1 MLTRTAIFLLSF
13 GYLVD
18 GIFVRIFE
26 DELESDLPLRLL
38 FLVVGLV
45 LGFYLKTEKKDL
57 KLKLEKLAFLFFL
70 VLTHHSIYKCY
81 KTNFD
86 SRNIAIS
93 FSVFL
98 IVSNSLY
105 NRILLYTYLAFCLVG
120 NLAASALTLKSSQ
133 FFSYIG
139 VLIISYTGSF
149 WILLKKIAKNEFFH
163 LSNEEVE
170 QLVENQKEGLII
182 TNENL
187 EMQYFNEY
195 AKKYL
200 NLGFDEEF
208 LIGSKI
214 LLPVPVLE
222 QKLSNNYQ
230 VELKGGIYLEA
241 KYIKTEYLGEL
252 HYSILLK
259 DITDDVKRKQK
270 EKERFFFQEEI
281 LKNLPEGV
289 VYLDTEGIVKYV
301 NPETLKLLEL
311 EMEELMGEF
320 FLEKIH
326 STTAEGTSIEEENFP
341 MRVTYTEGTPCH
353 VTFDLF
359 WRKDGS
365 FFFVEY
371 KANPVYDQNGK
382 LLGAILLFRDVTK
395 RKQKEDTDKR
405 YADELLLLS
414 NISTKLLEIFTE
426 NELYRFIAQQTS
438 ELSQNALVIV
448 NSFDSI
454 SEVFRTRAFYGF
466 EKYMSEIYT
475 ILGRDLK
482 DILYKVDKE
491 NLEAYKYNRAETITE
506 LPQGLLN
513 LQYANWS
520 HKICIEF
527 QRIIECKKVYVI
539 GLSYREIFLGNIIIL
554 LQKEYLET
562 KSTLEIFANQASIN
576 LYRRT
581 LDKNLLENSFRFD
594 PLIQETSAVYVEMR
608 LDGTILFINPKLES
622 VSGYSKE
629 EVYGENWWSIFQK
642 GMEYMEIQDFLKNVK
657 QSAILGTESPIFT
670 RRGYQFIVKWDW
682 VYKNIQETG
691 EELIVGFGLEIKV

>member
-1 MLTRTAIFLLSF
+1 MLTRTAVFLLSF

-45 LGFYLKTEKKDL
+45 LGFYLKTDKRDL

-86 SRNIAIS
+86 SRSIAIS

-120 NLAASALTLKSSQ
+120 NLAASAMTLKSSQ

-149 WILLKKIAKNEFFH
+149 WILLKKIAKNEFFQ

-222 QKLSNNYQ
+222 QKLSNNYE
-230 VELKGGIYLEA
+230 VELKGGIHLET

-426 NELYRFIAQQTS
+426 NELYKFIAKQTS
-438 ELSQNALVIV
+438 ELSQNSLVIV

-466 EKYMSEIYT
+466 EKYMSEIYKL
-475 ILGRDLK
+475 LGKDLRD
-482 DILYKVDKE
+482 IIYKVGKE
-491 NLEAYKYNRAETITE
+491 NLQAYNINRVDMITE
-506 LPQGLLN
+506 LPQGLFS
-513 LQYANWS
+513 LQYGNWS
-520 HKICIEF
+520 YKICTDF
-527 QRIIECKKVYVI
+527 QRILECKKVYVI
-539 GLSYREIFLGNIIIL
+539 GLSYSEIFLGNIIIL
-554 LQKEYLET
+554 LQKEYLES
-562 KSTLEIFANQASIN
+562 KSTLEIFANQASVS

-581 LDKNLLENSFRFD
+581 LDKSLLANSFRFD

-608 LDGTILFINPKLES
+608 LDGTILFINPKLET

-629 EVYGENWWSIFQK
+629 EVYGENWWSIFQT
-642 GMEYMEIQDFLKNVK
+642 GMEYMEIQDFLKNIK

-670 RRGYQFIVKWDW
+670 RRGYKFLVKWDW

-691 EELIVGFGLEIKV
+691 EE